1 MELAIAEEGL
11 GGRLNGDLQSAD
23 GKPRPLG
30 GTGCPSSHDL
40 CRGLQGLLTPISLTR
55 RLRFGD

>member
-23 GKPRPLG
+23 GKPRPREALDVHHLMIFAEDSKD
-30 GTGCPSSHDL
+30 C
-40 CRGLQGLLTPISLTR
+40 
-55 RLRFGD
+55 

>member
-23 GKPRPLG
+23 GKPRPPG

-40 CRGLQGLLTPISLTR
+40 C
-55 RLRFGD
+55 